1 MMNAFKLRDK
11 TPAAPD
17 RTEPREELKNADTVE
32 GNVLFEALV
41 CEFHWTALQIGGVT
55 CIVNAA
61 QQKDRAWILRSCQ
74 NLIPAEAA
82 LVGIALKLWSDL
94 SIPPALARFL
104 SRIYVD
110 LADAKRLTAP
120 IIEASGSF
128 GGAKITPARL
138 QQLEEVWRQLTKDC
152 LEAVHDLEPHTR
164 WRLTGHYSENAMVLA
179 KFLKEVISNKNTLVD
194 HFGNVSLPALP
205 QRRREPR
212 YALLQPCMVYARNNV
227 YPGFA
232 RDVSQNGLGISCKG
246 ELRLREN
253 VTIELRGGRRLR
265 GRIVWNKNGQQ
276 GLQFETPLDYGDPL
290 ISLG

>member
-1 MMNAFKLRDK
+1 MLNAFRLRDK
-11 TPAAPD
+11 ATTAQA
-17 RTEPREELKNADTVE
+17 RAETREELKNNDAVE
-32 GNVLFEALV
+32 GNALFEALV

-61 QQKDRAWILRSCQ
+61 QQKDRSWILRSCQ
-74 NLIPAEAA
+74 NLMPAEAA
-82 LVGIALKLWSDL
+82 LVAVALKLWSDL
-94 SIPPALARFL
+94 SIPASLARTL

-110 LADAKRLTAP
+110 LADAKRLTNP

-128 GGAKITPARL
+128 DGSKVTPARL
-138 QQLEEVWRQLTKDC
+138 QQLEELWRQLAKDA
-152 LEAVHDLEPHTR
+152 LEVVHDLEPHTR

-179 KFLKEVISNKNTLVD
+179 KFLKDVISNKHTFVD
-194 HFGNVSLPALP
+194 HFGNVSLPSLP

-212 YALLQPCMVYARNNV
+212 YALLQPCMIYTRNSA

-246 ELRLREN
+246 ELKLRES
-253 VTIELRGGRRLR
+253 VTVELRGGRRLR
-265 GRIVWNKNGQQ
+265 GRVVWNKNGQQ